1 MGEVINPNG
10 IQDVFGLQL
19 ALICG
24 PVEGDPY
31 TERQLARAWSV
42 FKEELLQGHGSPASR
57 GSRLW
62 GYWRFELGI
71 DPDATTRLER
81 VLALAERG
89 LLTEEE
95 RERVRVQAEVPAT
108 RPAPTPASRPPG
120 RRLRAWTAHGRLRS
134 RRRSRSPRR

>member
-57 GSRLW
+57 GWPLW
-62 GYWRFELGI
+62 GYG
-71 DPDATTRLER
+71 
-81 VLALAERG
+81 ALNSG
-89 LLTEEE
+89 LT
-95 RERVRVQAEVPAT
+95 
-108 RPAPTPASRPPG
+108 PTPPLGSSGYWHSQSA
-120 RRLRAWTAHGRLRS
+120 AC
-134 RRRSRSPRR
+134 